1 MIACPLRFKRPL
13 VLACFLIIY
22 VAFSSY
28 ASFPAFTEIDK
39 QRINEVLK
47 QAYELDQKYRRIVDS
62 LMKAEIYNE
71 ELAVAAYE
79 MKEQDKRNIELVLP
93 IIDSIIHY
101 RIDDLDTLSYKAC
114 YLVIQ
119 HADVDI
125 HNKYVDFVHHL
136 AQKGYIPSLNY
147 AWFVDRLL
155 VGQGKV
161 QKYGVQAYRYI
172 NNVTLLYPVGIDYL
186 ESWNELGLEF
196 DPKIWDNCKYSPALV
211 SPNEFALLGFILHN
225 SEGAEGIKVQVNES
239 IHTLTTSTGY
249 FCLVF
254 NKELIPNS
262 IQIVTSSATVDYKLD
277 IAEDADFIVVTY
289 DL

>member
-1 MIACPLRFKRPL
+1 MAYL
-13 VLACFLIIY
+13 LIVY

-28 ASFPAFTEIDK
+28 ASFPASAEIDK

-47 QAYELDQKYRRIVDS
+47 EAYELDQKYRRIIDS

-93 IIDSIIHY
+93 IIDSIILY
-101 RIDDLDTLSYKAC
+101 KIDDLDTSSYKVC

-125 HNKYVDFVHHL
+125 HNKYVDFVCHL
-136 AQKGYIPSLNY
+136 AHEGYISGLEY

-172 NNVTLLYPVGIDYL
+172 NNVTMLYPVGRDYL

-196 DPKIWDNCKYSPALV
+196 DPKIWDNCRYPPALL
-211 SPNEFALLGFILHN
+211 SPNEFALLGFILDN
-225 SEGAEGIKVQVNES
+225 SEGVEGVKVQVNES
-239 IHTLTTSTGY
+239 IHALTTSTGY

-254 NKELIPNS
+254 NKELIPDS
-262 IQIVTSSATVDYKLD
+262 IQIVTSSATVGYKLD
-277 IAEDADFIVVTY
+277 IAEHADFIVVTY